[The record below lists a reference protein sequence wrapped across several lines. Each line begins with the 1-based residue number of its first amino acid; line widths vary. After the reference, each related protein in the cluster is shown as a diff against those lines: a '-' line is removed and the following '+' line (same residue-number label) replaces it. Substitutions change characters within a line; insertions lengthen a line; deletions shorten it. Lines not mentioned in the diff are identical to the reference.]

1 MQLPLFFLPVSLSHC
16 VTVTASAPSINCDTQ
31 FHFFEFVGCALLS
44 TLAVEYVP
52 MEVSLRVSNER
63 HHRLGVRSEV
73 LSLRVTVYRLPVSGP
88 QARALASRCHCCSVS
103 WPAAASV

>member
-52 MEVSLRVSNER
+52 MEVSLRVCTCT
-63 HHRLGVRSEV
+63 LILYYCLV
-73 LSLRVTVYRLPVSGP
+73 LF
-88 QARALASRCHCCSVS
+88 Q
-103 WPAAASV
+103 